1 MEERGLKLQNLSVRT
16 LWMTFKKQQI
26 RDTKSE
32 NNFFKKSLQKQKA
45 RDRMMEPLLEK
56 SVQRLTDP

>member
-26 RDTKSE
+26 RDTKTE

-45 RDRMMEPLLEK
+45 RDRMMKPLLEK